1 MLLLCYITFEIL
13 CRFFSSQSAVIT
25 VNNTSTWIAVQHYNI
40 CFRLRLLCSLSSASR
55 SSSISRTG
63 WDSKTSSVETG
74 VGTGLSSVWTCVSKR
89 MISKRTS
96 VVVTRNAWICALSYF
111 CCRAA
116 APSHNVKEDLASGLG
131 FGQKY
136 MYING
141 TCMTHFHLKAKNPP
155 ETLTL
160 FWI

>member
-1 MLLLCYITFEIL
+1 MLPLCYITFDIL

-25 VNNTSTWIAVQHYNI
+25 VNNISTCIAIQHCNI
-40 CFRLRLLCSLSSASR
+40 CFRLRWLCSLSSASR

-63 WDSKTSSVETG
+63 WDSRTSSVETG
-74 VGTGLSSVWTCVSKR
+74 VATGLSSVWTCVSKR

-116 APSHNVKEDLASGLG
+116 APNHNVKEDLASGLG
-131 FGQKY
+131 LGQKY

-141 TCMTHFHLKAKNPP
+141 TCMTHFLLKAKNPP

>member
-1 MLLLCYITFEIL
+1 MIFHADFFLHNLL
-13 CRFFSSQSAVIT
+13 SSQSPIPIQHC
-25 VNNTSTWIAVQHYNI
+25 NT
-40 CFRLRLLCSLSSASR
+40 CFRLRWLCSLSSASR

-63 WDSKTSSVETG
+63 WDSRTSSVETG
-74 VGTGLSSVWTCVSKR
+74 VATGLSSVWTCVSKR

-131 FGQKY
+131 LGQKY

-141 TCMTHFHLKAKNPP
+141 TCMTHFLLKAKNPP